1 MNIRKYDG
9 ITIILLTGIVLG
21 IILWLLNQR
30 EPETLPSKVIETKID
45 SVVKQKESVTAVA
58 KEKSTSLVV
67 KAKKIQ
73 QSLPKTVEPVKD
85 TTFEAMCQYLK
96 NYKHKS
102 GQLWKKR

>member
-1 MNIRKYDG
+1 MIQEKYIRLIALVALG
-9 ITIILLTGIVLG
+9 VLIGLILNWAFG
-21 IILWLLNQR
+21 QR

-73 QSLPKTVEPVKD
+73 HSLPKIVEPVKD

-96 NYKHKS
+96 NYKS
-102 GQLWKKR
+102 E